1 MSLMD
6 QLKTLLGAKSDVN
19 TLDDS
24 MASPDAGVSIV
35 APRPTRQGRH
45 PDPMESRMDVD
56 DDVQALV
63 SMPLLGRRTAV
74 QHQRTL
80 AVLLAMGLVV
90 LGGVTFMALGSADK
104 VSQQVASTGQALMQS
119 QRLAKSVSQA
129 LVGSPSAFK
138 EVQDSSSVLGKTL
151 RGLQQGDTSM
161 SLDALSG
168 AYAAEMEAVAPL
180 VDNAE
185 KNAAIVLGQEKILL
199 QVGTALR
206 AINRQSSDLLEVAE
220 TVSSL
225 KLQQNAPAAE
235 ISAAGQ
241 LVMLTQRIGK
251 SANEFLTMEGVS
263 PEAVFLLGKDL
274 NSFREIATGLL
285 KGQCRAAPGRGIRCP
300 GQGASWTR

>member
-6 QLKTLLGAKSDVN
+6 QLKTLLGGKSDVN

-24 MASPDAGVSIV
+24 VASPDAGVSIV
-35 APRPTRQGRH
+35 AERSTRQGRL
-45 PDPMESRMDVD
+45 PDPMESRMDTD
-56 DDVQALV
+56 DEVQALV
-63 SMPLLGRRTAV
+63 NVPLLGRRSAA

-90 LGGVTFMALGSADK
+90 LGGVTFMTLGSADK

-151 RGLQQGDTSM
+151 RGLQQGDASM
-161 SLDALSG
+161 SLAPLTG
-168 AYAAEMEAVAPL
+168 AYAADMEAVAPL

-185 KNAAIVLGQEKILL
+185 RNAAVVLAQEKILL

-225 KLQQNAPAAE
+225 
-235 ISAAGQ
+235 
-241 LVMLTQRIGK
+241 
-251 SANEFLTMEGVS
+251 
-263 PEAVFLLGKDL
+263 
-274 NSFREIATGLL
+274 
-285 KGQCRAAPGRGIRCP
+285 
-300 GQGASWTR
+300 